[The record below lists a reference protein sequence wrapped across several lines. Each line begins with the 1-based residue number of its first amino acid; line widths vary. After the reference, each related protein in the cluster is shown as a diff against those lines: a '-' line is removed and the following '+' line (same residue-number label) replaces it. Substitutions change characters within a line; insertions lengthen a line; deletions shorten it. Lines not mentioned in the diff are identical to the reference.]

1 MRAIYGVQTWTW
13 KAKINSRSREGGL
26 RHGIHLSRCSTS
38 LPQPH
43 NNWTKVSHIRSSNLA
58 RSPGRTS
65 SSPSDCQP
73 FSVSRSAFPKAGP
86 WPSSDSQRG
95 THLPF
100 YLRPPDRSGS
110 SGGHCISWHYKD
122 KSPYRHGFWGGTSSE
137 PSRIPW
143 ECGPG
148 LLWGA
153 PRTGKCRSS
162 STSRD
167 FAQIKAFP
175 SRALV
180 PVFGHAEWALRA
192 LACGQKGEKRADGF
206 LLSAREYLEAWY
218 FLDPPQLLE
227 PKGSWR
233 IFTF

>member
-1 MRAIYGVQTWTW
+1 M
-13 KAKINSRSREGGL
+13 
-26 RHGIHLSRCSTS
+26 
-38 LPQPH
+38 
-43 NNWTKVSHIRSSNLA
+43 SHIRSSNLA
-58 RSPGRTS
+58 PSPGRTS

-73 FSVSRSAFPKAGP
+73 FGVSRSAFPKAGP

-110 SGGHCISWHYKD
+110 SGGHCISWYYKD
-122 KSPYRHGFWGGTSSE
+122 KSPYRHEFWGGTSSE
-137 PSRIPW
+137 PSRIPQ
-143 ECGPG
+143 ERGPG

-153 PRTGKCRSS
+153 PRKSKCRSS

-167 FAQIKAFP
+167 FTQIEAFP
-175 SRALV
+175 YWNRGGVRPSCALV
-180 PVFGHAEWALRA
+180 PVFGHAEWALESSGLWTER
-192 LACGQKGEKRADGF
+192 
-206 LLSAREYLEAWY
+206 REEGLGIFVECQRISGSLV
-218 FLDPPQLLE
+218 FPGPPQLLE